1 MTAMTIMDAMLSM
14 YAVPKTVIKNDAHA
28 TLPKNTVN
36 IITKEAASTGTVPL

>member
-1 MTAMTIMDAMLSM
+1 MTIMDTILSR
-14 YAVPKTVIKNDAHA
+14 YAVPKTVIKNAAHA

>member
-1 MTAMTIMDAMLSM
+1 MTIMDAMLSM

-36 IITKEAASTGTVPL
+36 IITKETTCTETAPL